1 MGLDLWL
8 TMLRFLFYSVRRTWK
23 PMNMKCLKYY
33 TLLVPENTIINFLK
47 HKSNAP
53 MCQYHKRIMLLNYG
67 KQFHTASSL
76 CTVLQSA
83 FSHMYSTD
91 SRKSYTNQENISRK
105 DFLEGMFQDRKQ
117 KLAESRQMILKDIKE
132 KKDKMKEKM
141 EEVIEKENV
150 LTIPN
155 LLCLFRIAAAPYLGY
170 LVLQSEF
177 HLAVAI
183 FAFAG
188 VTDLVDGW
196 IARTYPSQSSK
207 FGSFLDPLADKV
219 LIACLFLTLT
229 YAGYIPIALTGM
241 IIARDILL
249 VAAGF
254 YIRYQSLPPPKTLSR
269 YFDAT
274 HVTAQLAPT
283 YVSKIN
289 TAIQLLLA
297 CSTLA
302 APVFDYVDHP
312 FLHGLWYLTAGTTAA
327 SAISYIISQDTYKYF
342 RIKK

>member
-1 MGLDLWL
+1 
-8 TMLRFLFYSVRRTWK
+8 
-23 PMNMKCLKYY
+23 
-33 TLLVPENTIINFLK
+33 
-47 HKSNAP
+47 
-53 MCQYHKRIMLLNYG
+53 MCQYHKRLMLLNYG
-67 KQFHTASSL
+67 KQFHASSRL
-76 CTVLQSA
+76 CALLHSA
-83 FSHMYSTD
+83 FNHLYSTD

-105 DFLEGMFQDRKQ
+105 DLLEGMLQEKKQ
-117 KLAESRQMILKDIKE
+117 KLAESKNMILKDIRE
-132 KKDKMKEKM
+132 TKDKVKERM

-150 LTIPN
+150 VTIPN

-170 LVLQSEF
+170 LILQSEF
-177 HLAVAI
+177 NLAVAI

-188 VTDLVDGW
+188 VTDLADGW
-196 IARTYPSQSSK
+196 IARSYPSQSSK

-229 YAGYIPIALTGM
+229 YTGYIPIALTGM
-241 IIARDILL
+241 IIARDLLL

-283 YVSKIN
+283 YISKIN

-302 APVFDYVDHP
+302 APVFNYVDHP
-312 FLHGLWYLTAGTTAA
+312 LLHGLWYVTAGTTAA

-342 RIKK
+342 RAKK